1 MTSSDL
7 DRVMARKLRFRHME
21 LIADVHDCRSIL
33 KASRRMNL
41 TQPAV
46 TKAVKD
52 MEATLNF
59 SLFERTSRG
68 LTPTVYGAILARH
81 AKIVRAQ
88 LRHAAEELENF
99 RVGYSGHVTVGT
111 LLAASAHLL
120 PEAISFLKR
129 GRPGVAITVVDGT
142 FDMLL
147 PLLIVGDLDMVLG
160 RLPEVQQNDGLVF
173 EEFYKEPT
181 CLVIRHGHPLAR
193 RRRLELR
200 ELVDQPW
207 LLPLPGT
214 TLRRQIDKAFLDAHL
229 PMPTNVIEPMS
240 VLTNRV
246 ILRSSDCV
254 GVMPY
259 HVALDDVKHGLLN
272 ILPVTLHG
280 IEGHVG
286 AILRAPGD
294 LPPAATAL
302 MDRLREIGRA
312 VSEAPTFVPQD
323 CRATALTRSPV
334 MGRSRMRKPK
344 ALAVAT
350 PAATSPTPS
359 GGSIGSPTTQMFIS
373 GTSEKPRVG

>member
-1 MTSSDL
+1 MTSFDL
-7 DRVMARKLRFRHME
+7 DRVMSRKFRFRHME

-46 TKAVKD
+46 TKAVKE

-68 LTPTVYGAILARH
+68 LTPTVYGEILARH

-99 RVGYSGHVTVGT
+99 RVGYSGHVSVGT
-111 LLAASAHLL
+111 LLAASAQLL
-120 PEAISFLKR
+120 PEAVSFLKR
-129 GRPGVAITVVDGT
+129 ERPGVAITVIDGT

-160 RLPEVQQNDGLVF
+160 RLPEVQQNDGLLF

-193 RRRLELR
+193 RRRLELG
-200 ELVDQPW
+200 ELVNQPW

-214 TLRRQIDKAFLDAHL
+214 MLRRQVDKAFLDAHL
-229 PMPTNVIEPMS
+229 PLPTNVIESMS

-259 HVALDDVKHGLLN
+259 HVALDDVRHGLLN

-294 LPPAATAL
+294 LPPAAAAL
-302 MDRLREIGRA
+302 MNRLREIGHA
-312 VSEAPTFVPQD
+312 VSEAPPFAPQD
-323 CRATALTRSPV
+323 CRAAAVICAPV
-334 MGRSRMRKPK
+334 RGRSRMRKPK
-344 ALAVAT
+344 ALAVALAT
-350 PAATSPTPS
+350 AAAVCPAS
-359 GGSIGSPTTQMFIS
+359 GSPTTQTSIS
-373 GTSEKPRVG
+373 GTSGKARVG

>member
-1 MTSSDL
+1 MTSFDL
-7 DRVMARKLRFRHME
+7 DRVMSRKFRFRHME

-46 TKAVKD
+46 TKAVKE

-68 LTPTVYGAILARH
+68 LTPTVYGEILARH

-99 RVGYSGHVTVGT
+99 RVGYSGHVSVGT
-111 LLAASAHLL
+111 LLAASAQLL
-120 PEAISFLKR
+120 PEAVSFLKR
-129 GRPGVAITVVDGT
+129 ERPGVAITVIDGT

-147 PLLIVGDLDMVLG
+147 PQLIVGDLDMVLG

-193 RRRLELR
+193 RRRLELG
-200 ELVDQPW
+200 ELVNQPW

-214 TLRRQIDKAFLDAHL
+214 MLRRQVDKAFLDAHL
-229 PMPTNVIEPMS
+229 PLPTNVIESMS

-259 HVALDDVKHGLLN
+259 HVALDDVRHGLLN
-272 ILPVTLHG
+272 ILPVTLRG

-294 LPPAATAL
+294 LPPAAAAL
-302 MDRLREIGRA
+302 MNRLREIGHA
-312 VSEAPTFVPQD
+312 VSEAPPFAPHD
-323 CRATALTRSPV
+323 CRAAAVICAPV
-334 MGRSRMRKPK
+334 RGTSRMRKPK
-344 ALAVAT
+344 GLAVALAT
-350 PAATSPTPS
+350 AAAVCPAS
-359 GGSIGSPTTQMFIS
+359 GSLTTQTSIS
-373 GTSEKPRVG
+373 GTSGKGRVG